1 MRRLS
6 LSFALVLL
14 APAAAAQ
21 VNYDTVQIRTV
32 KAAEGVY
39 MLMGSGGNI
48 GVSVGGDGVIL
59 VDDQFAPLSDKIKA
73 AIAALGSP
81 IRFLLNTH

>member
-1 MRRLS
+1 MRRLL

-32 KAAEGVY
+32 KAA
-39 MLMGSGGNI
+39 
-48 GVSVGGDGVIL
+48 
-59 VDDQFAPLSDKIKA
+59 
-73 AIAALGSP
+73 
-81 IRFLLNTH
+81 